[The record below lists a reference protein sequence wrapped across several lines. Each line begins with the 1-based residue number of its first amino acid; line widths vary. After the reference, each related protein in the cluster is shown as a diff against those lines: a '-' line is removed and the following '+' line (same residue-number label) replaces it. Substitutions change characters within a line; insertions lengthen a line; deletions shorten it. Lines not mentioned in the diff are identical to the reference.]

1 MGKVI
6 SELNGKLMSI
16 SFHVP
21 TPNMLVV
28 DLTCCLEKPAKY
40 DEVKKVM
47 KQVSEG
53 RFKGILGYTEDWV
66 VSCDFNSDT
75 HSSTFDA
82 GAGNALNHHFV
93 KLSSCTV
100 SMSLP
105 NVDFSVL
112 QMMLSYHSVAELE
125 YLIECAFSNKGG
137 KDSEWRKRSE

>member
-1 MGKVI
+1 MTTVHAITATQKTMDGSSETLWHDGRGAAQNIIPASTGATKAVGKVI
-6 SELNGKLMSI
+6 PELNGNI

-93 KLSSCTV
+93 KLIS
-100 SMSLP
+100 
-105 NVDFSVL
+105 
-112 QMMLSYHSVAELE
+112 
-125 YLIECAFSNKGG
+125 
-137 KDSEWRKRSE
+137 W

>member
-1 MGKVI
+1 MPSLPPRKLWMVPLKLWCDGQGVAQKVISASIGTAKVMGKVI

-93 KLSSCTV
+93 KLSS
-100 SMSLP
+100 
-105 NVDFSVL
+105 
-112 QMMLSYHSVAELE
+112 
-125 YLIECAFSNKGG
+125 
-137 KDSEWRKRSE
+137 W